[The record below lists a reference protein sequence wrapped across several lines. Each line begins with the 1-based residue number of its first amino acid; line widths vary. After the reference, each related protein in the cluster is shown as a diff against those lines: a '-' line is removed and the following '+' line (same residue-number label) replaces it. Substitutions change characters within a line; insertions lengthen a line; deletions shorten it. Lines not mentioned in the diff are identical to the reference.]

1 MRFQTL
7 RDVFWLLSDMA
18 EDWAIAS
25 VWKMTDDLPQQ
36 PTRGI
41 GVYQIQI
48 VRFWTFSLERRAIT
62 HVERLCGH
70 YIKMNLPL

>member
-25 VWKMTDDLPQQ
+25 VWKMTDDLP
-36 PTRGI
+36 
-41 GVYQIQI
+41 
-48 VRFWTFSLERRAIT
+48 SSRRAGARSEFIKF
-62 HVERLCGH
+62 RLYGFGH
-70 YIKMNLPL
+70 FLWNAVR